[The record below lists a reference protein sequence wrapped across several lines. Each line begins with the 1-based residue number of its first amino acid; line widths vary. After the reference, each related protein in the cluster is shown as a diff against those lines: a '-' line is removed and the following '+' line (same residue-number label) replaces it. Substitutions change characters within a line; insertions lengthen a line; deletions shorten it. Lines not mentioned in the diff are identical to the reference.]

1 MAAPTRPGRR
11 GPPGGRGRRLD
22 HAPSARDT
30 PSRRPQNAQTQ
41 GHGEKQAARWGQD
54 LDAPPW
60 AEKTDGRARADPK
73 SSADGRPARP
83 VGAHAAPS
91 TAGNRHDGPR
101 AAPRNTFQKF
111 KWIEVTHSVPLDLN
125 RIKNPMGR
133 YLGKTSSTSGTT
145 RSRETCRKG
154 SGFNNNE
161 ELHSNRHLRFKL
173 LTLEMQKRK
182 GVMNSKNQQNRTD
195 KPKFNKATIWFL
207 ENSKTDTRL
216 ARPINRTRQK
226 TAPGTSR
233 RDRPGP
239 VLAADPTGARK
250 VGGDGRLGAKRRRLN
265 GQDPGRRTE
274 SRQRREQKT

>member
-54 LDAPPW
+54 LDAPPR
-60 AEKTDGRARADPK
+60 AEKTDGRARADPR

-133 YLGKTSSTSGTT
+133 FLGKPQVLQVPHAPEKRVEKVLALITT
-145 RSRETCRKG
+145 
-154 SGFNNNE
+154 
-161 ELHSNRHLRFKL
+161 
-173 LTLEMQKRK
+173 
-182 GVMNSKNQQNRTD
+182 KNYTAIDNCI
-195 KPKFNKATIWFL
+195 TIVKKHIFIL
-207 ENSKTDTRL
+207 ENT
-216 ARPINRTRQK
+216 
-226 TAPGTSR
+226 
-233 RDRPGP
+233 
-239 VLAADPTGARK
+239 
-250 VGGDGRLGAKRRRLN
+250 
-265 GQDPGRRTE
+265 
-274 SRQRREQKT
+274 QRIILR